1 MRSLVLLFA
10 LLALASADSSPR
22 PALQKLRPTTPSTQL
37 YAKKAPSTGAG
48 MVSTSFNII
57 NNVAGAGILTLSAG
71 MAAGVGW
78 VPAALIC
85 IVLGAISGYSFFII
99 GDACE
104 RTGEASFKGL

>member
-1 MRSLVLLFA
+1 MHVLRSVLLLAVLVLA
-10 LLALASADSSPR
+10 HADTSSR

-71 MAAGVGW
+71 MAAGWQQGW
-78 VPAALIC
+78 RQ
-85 IVLGAISGYSFFII
+85 GGQSG
-99 GDACE
+99 
-104 RTGEASFKGL
+104 